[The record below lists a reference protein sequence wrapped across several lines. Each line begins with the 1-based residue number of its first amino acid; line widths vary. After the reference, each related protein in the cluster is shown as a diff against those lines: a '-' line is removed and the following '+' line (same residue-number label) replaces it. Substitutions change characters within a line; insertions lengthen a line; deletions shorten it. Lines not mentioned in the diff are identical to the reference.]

1 MTWKWRGD
9 GLVVYCQE
17 QSHASRAAKLAWFTE
32 HYPGPIPLMRLQVVT
47 WLNDDDAP
55 VDLGRCSP
63 VEMAQARASY
73 SLECPLCDVSL
84 SIKPQRLHDALNL
97 IAEAGVSEVSLRALV
112 ATLT

>member
-9 GLVVYCQE
+9 GLVIYCQE
-17 QSHASRAAKLAWFTE
+17 PSHSSQVAKLAWFTE
-32 HYPGPIPLMRLQVVT
+32 HHRGPIPLMRLQVVT